1 MSGADEIRDAANRA
15 VDSDHLNLAVRL
27 DDLELRTFDNQD
39 AIADLPPMFVPP
51 VMLVRQA
58 QGQGRQARVPQA
70 PAAGSPASCA
80 A

>member
-1 MSGADEIRDAANRA
+1 MPNPLVLIEGHLVDQNSNLIALQYVDLRA
-15 VDSDHLNLAVRL
+15 PAVRL
-27 DDLELRTFDNQD
+27 P
-39 AIADLPPMFVPP
+39 IDLPPMFVPP

-58 QGQGRQARVPQA
+58 QEQGRQARVPQA